1 MRALI
6 LFMCAGYDSKG
17 KDGTVNEKDR
27 VTFMDWW
34 GLA

>member
-6 LFMCAGYDSKG
+6 LFMCAGHDSKG

-27 VTFMDWW
+27 VPFMDWRGW
-34 GLA
+34 A